1 MSLSGRLRG
10 MTRSAIE
17 LDFDLYRTSVDIPGI
32 NHATMSVIDIQ
43 SEGVE
48 STLLF
53 VHGYAGC
60 ADTWEYQINH
70 FAKSYRVV
78 APDLRGHGNSDA
90 PYSQYTMPEM
100 VGDLK
105 AVVDTL
111 QLPPQFVVVGHS
123 FGGSIC
129 VEFANAFPERVAK
142 LVLIATAGEYPLPR
156 AAAML
161 FRLPNWVYRPVW
173 RWRPRWNAD
182 IHVMKRMFL
191 NNMRRWRGW
200 PLLRNLSC
208 ETLVITGARDNF
220 FPRFVFDDIGRMI
233 PNAEVVDI
241 GTAKHRVQLERHTAV
256 NRAIDRFISDDGR
269 KSSWRATGE
278 TPLQPRRPWLS
289 SYSAGTPHSVPIP
302 KQPVH
307 RFLESAAKW
316 LPKRAAAISQGETLT
331 YEALNDQSNRLA
343 HALVG
348 MGVGSGDRVCV
359 VLPTC
364 AQFVVAYYA
373 ILKAG
378 GVVVVPNPDA
388 RGPEVQ
394 GAITSTQAKV
404 LVSLVEFLPMIDAI
418 QPAIPGVT
426 IVLAELAKQD
436 IPAERRREILK
447 RGAFLADI
455 LSDADAVEHG
465 PEIDV
470 AMDDLAAIVFTSG
483 TTNQPKGVCL
493 THRNLV
499 ANTMQLRHWVPDLQY
514 GKEILLAVLPLCHS
528 YGMTTA
534 MNLPIAVGA
543 TIVMLPRF
551 DVGTVLEAIKRHKP
565 TLFPGVPAMYTAI
578 NNAPNVRSYGLN
590 TIKACISG
598 AAPLPVEV
606 QEAFEKLTRGRLVEG
621 YGLTEASP
629 STHANPLYGTRKVG
643 FIGVPLPNT
652 DADIV
657 DLRTGD
663 VLPPGQ
669 IGELRVRGPQVMRG
683 YWDEAGDQSS
693 DDESVLRDGWLYT
706 GDLALMDA
714 DGYFQLVSRKKDT
727 IFSGAYSV
735 YPRDV
740 EEVLYENSKVLEAAV
755 VGVTV
760 EGDEHGGQRVK
771 AYVVPRPGTRL
782 TEDELIALCQRRLE
796 PHAVPIEI
804 EFRDTLPKSFVGKV
818 LRRLL
823 VDPNDAGNPA

>member
-1 MSLSGRLRG
+1 

-17 LDFDLYRTSVDIPGI
+17 LDFDLYRTSVEIPEVSR
-32 NHATMSVIDIQ
+32 ATLSVIDVQ
-43 SEGVE
+43 PEGVE
-48 STLLF
+48 ATLLF

-60 ADTWEYQINH
+60 ADTWEHQINH

-90 PYSQYTMPEM
+90 PFTKYTMPEM
-100 VGDLK
+100 VSDLK
-105 AVVDTL
+105 AVVD
-111 QLPPQFVVVGHS
+111 QLHLPSRFVVVGHS

-156 AAAML
+156 AASLL
-161 FRLPNWVYRPVW
+161 FRLPNWLYRPVW

-200 PLLRNLSC
+200 PLLRNLTC

-269 KSSWRATGE
+269 KSSWRSTGE
-278 TPLQPRRPWLS
+278 TSMRAQRPWLS
-289 SYSAGTPHSVPIP
+289 SYSTGTPHSVPIP
-302 KQPVH
+302 KQPAH

-331 YEALNDQSNRLA
+331 YKALNQRSDRLA
-343 HALVG
+343 HALIG
-348 MGVGSGDRVCV
+348 MGVRSGDRVCV

-364 AQFVVAYYA
+364 THFITAYYA

-378 GVVVVPNPDA
+378 AVVVLPNPDA
-388 RGPEVQ
+388 RGAEVRD
-394 GAITSTQAKV
+394 AIISTQAKV
-404 LVSLVEFLPMIDAI
+404 LISLYEFYPMIEAI
-418 QPAIPGVT
+418 KPALPGVAV
-426 IVLAELAKQD
+426 VLAEMTKND
-436 IPAERRREILK
+436 IPAERRREIL
-447 RGAFLADI
+447 RSGGFLDDI
-455 LSDADAVEHG
+455 LRDADSVERG
-465 PEIDV
+465 PEIEV
-470 AMDDLAAIVFTSG
+470 GMDDLAAIVFTSG
-483 TTNQPKGVCL
+483 TTNVPKGVCL

-514 GKEILLAVLPLCHS
+514 GKEILLSVLPLCHS
-528 YGMTTA
+528 YGMTIA
-534 MNLPIAVGA
+534 MNLPIAIGA
-543 TIVMLPRF
+543 TIVMLPSF
-551 DVGTVLEAIKRHKP
+551 DVGKVLETIKRYKP

-578 NNAPNVRSYGLN
+578 NQAPNVRSYGLN

-629 STHANPLYGTRKVG
+629 CTHANPLYGTRKVG

-652 DADIV
+652 DAEIV
-657 DLRTGD
+657 DLQTGA

-683 YWDEAGDQSS
+683 YWGEEQSGGNA
-693 DDESVLRDGWLYT
+693 DESALRDGWLYT

-714 DGYFQLVSRKKDT
+714 DGYFQLISRKKDT

-760 EGDEHGGQRVK
+760 EGDGVGGQRVK

-782 TEDELIALCQRRLE
+782 TEDELLALCKRRLE
-796 PHAVPIEI
+796 PHAVPVEI
-804 EFRDTLPKSFVGKV
+804 EFRETLPKSFVGKV
-818 LRRLL
+818 LKRLL
-823 VDPNDAGNPA
+823 VEPAQDGEPE